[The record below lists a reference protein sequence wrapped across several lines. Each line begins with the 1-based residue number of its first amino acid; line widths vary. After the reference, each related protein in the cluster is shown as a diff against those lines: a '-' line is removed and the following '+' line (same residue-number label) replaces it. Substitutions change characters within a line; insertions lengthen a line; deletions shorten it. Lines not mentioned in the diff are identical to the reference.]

1 MPSAIQAASA
11 IAAILLVAGCAEI
24 KFYTSPK
31 LEADTVTGIPVYVA
45 KPYLL
50 VARTGAKDKPVDV
63 SVIYLP
69 NLANPLY
76 ARLSPGLWGSSDLS
90 MSFNN
95 SILAAVGQK
104 TDTKIP
110 ELLTSLGGLQ
120 TSLAT
125 AAKTRAETGLLGN
138 ESAPDY
144 GVVSKQLRKV
154 GNDLKSQVNQARA
167 GKFLTENELGVLDM
181 ASSAI
186 IAAAD
191 NLADPTKAESTLAAT
206 LASLSMAAKNWDG
219 QVREAS
225 PATTGNEPVVRRQIS
240 ALRKELQALI
250 DGLSPKPGEPP
261 TFTLYDIDID
271 VKTKV
276 TTLRE
281 VKF

>member
-1 MPSAIQAASA
+1 MPSATRTVFTLVAL
-11 IAAILLVAGCAEI
+11 LLVAGCAEV
-24 KFYTSPK
+24 KFYKSSD
-31 LEADTVTGIPVYVA
+31 LREDTRTGIPFYVA

-69 NLANPLY
+69 DLSKPLY
-76 ARLSPGLWGSSDLS
+76 ARLAPGLWGSSDLS
-90 MSFNN
+90 MSFSN
-95 SILAAVGQK
+95 SIVTAVGQK

-144 GVVSKQLRKV
+144 GAASKQLRRI
-154 GNDLKSQVNQARA
+154 GNDLKAQVDEARA
-167 GKFLTENELGVLDM
+167 GKFLTENELGVLAF
-181 ASSAI
+181 ASTAI
-186 IAAAD
+186 LAAAD
-191 NLADPTKAESTLAAT
+191 SLADPTKAESTLAAT
-206 LASLSMAAKNWDG
+206 LASLAMAAKNWDG

-225 PATTGNEPVVRRQIS
+225 AATTGNEPVVRRQIS
-240 ALRKELQALI
+240 ALRKELQTAI
-250 DGLSPKPGEPP
+250 DGLSPKPGEPA
-261 TFTLYDIDID
+261 TFTLYDIEISNG
-271 VKTKV
+271 V
-276 TTLRE
+276 TTLKE